1 MNAGGGRSIVSRISE
16 QTPKIINDNGD
27 VESAITNYRFNV
39 HRYILKPVSEVIF
52 QRALLII
59 R

>member
-1 MNAGGGRSIVSRISE
+1 MLVVVAQSFHVSLSKPQRLLTTMEMLNRQSLIIALMYIVI
-16 QTPKIINDNGD
+16 
-27 VESAITNYRFNV
+27 F
-39 HRYILKPVSEVIF
+39 LKPVSEVIF